1 MDTISIGPCKVP
13 EAILD
18 IAFRPGRLIK
28 GKDNVWRLPSGWGNT
43 GGRVTTVSMVAWGGA
58 VVPWGSD
65 ALHVPCQ

>member
-13 EAILD
+13 EVIRD
-18 IAFRPGRLIK
+18 IASKPGRLT
-28 GKDNVWRLPSGWGNT
+28 KDKDGEWRAPSNTAT